1 MPFFGCL
8 ERIYKRNGIR
18 ETPFHST
25 PLYSLQ
31 IDRGVDGWG
40 EWMEQLMKL
49 SFLPFILRFNV
60 FDMRAPWEQWTC
72 NSFNSIPFCCNY
84 EWEVGTFFLSIS
96 KHLNYSIMGAFFHST
111 NKHPNSCN
119 HLVLFL
125 SLQVEVLSTR
135 MLLKMEVMWGENI
148 VYCILCEILLS
159 LLGSY
164 DIHVPLFS
172 NPRWDLNL
180 TTLDIWMTSY
190 SSCLSS

>member
-1 MPFFGCL
+1 MESGRL
-8 ERIYKRNGIR
+8 L
-18 ETPFHST
+18 ST
-25 PLYSLQ
+25 PHLSITSKLT
-31 IDRGVDGWG
+31 G

-49 SFLPFILRFNV
+49 SFFPFILRFNV